1 MLTPQTEPKKERT
14 SDPPLTDLG
23 ATKTPSTNLTLTV
36 IAKADRLKPVD
47 LTFCMELNNVHITG
61 KPSGEKDLMLWAG
74 SGFLLWGLGC
84 AGSLRSFA
92 GVRATRV
99 GACGWPA
106 LIRLPIRRR

>member
-47 LTFCMELNNVHITG
+47 LTFCMEL
-61 KPSGEKDLMLWAG
+61 KPEVQQSGLAGQPHEQIFLM
-74 SGFLLWGLGC
+74 
-84 AGSLRSFA
+84 
-92 GVRATRV
+92 
-99 GACGWPA
+99 
-106 LIRLPIRRR
+106 